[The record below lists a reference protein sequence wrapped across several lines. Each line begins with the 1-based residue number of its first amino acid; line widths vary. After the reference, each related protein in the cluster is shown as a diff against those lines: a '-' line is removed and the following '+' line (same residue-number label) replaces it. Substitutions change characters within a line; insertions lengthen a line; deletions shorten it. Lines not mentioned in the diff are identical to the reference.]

1 MNKFSRESLFP
12 FSKAIQK
19 EWLAVNG
26 MGGFSA
32 LALNGA
38 RSRYYHGL
46 LVAAL
51 SPPVRRYLLL
61 ANLHEVITIN
71 DEKINLAN
79 SDQVKLKNNQGS
91 KYIHQIDIDPVP
103 KYIYRFGSDFLNKTI
118 LPIYGSNS
126 VLINYKWNGDENI
139 RLKIRPLCT
148 FRDFHGIEKKK
159 LPKIDFSN
167 DSDMKLIVTGE
178 LGKYQIS
185 TSKGRYT
192 NYLKPEVAKDFY
204 YQKEVGRGFN
214 GIEDFYIPGEF
225 RIELKPGED
234 VTLQAGLD
242 IDEHIDFD
250 TMYIAEKERQDN
262 IIQNAAAKTDLHKEL
277 VLAADK
283 FLVYREST
291 GKMSLLAGFPWFTD
305 WGRDTM
311 ISLPGITLATGRE
324 HDATELLETF
334 CDSIKYGL
342 IPNRFSD
349 YDGDEAE
356 YNTAD
361 ASFWFFVGVLNLFEK
376 TDNIELIKSK
386 FLPAMDAIIEKHI
399 SGTIYNIKMDPADKL
414 ITAGQKGT
422 QLTWMDA
429 KVDDIVMTPRH
440 GKAVE
445 INALWYN
452 ALMIRDAIAKKVDKT
467 VKYSDL
473 AKEVF
478 DNFHK
483 KFWNEKGQCLFDVI
497 SDKKID
503 DKIRPNQIFA
513 LSLPFPLFEGD
524 KAKAILQNVTEHLLT
539 PYGLRSLSPQDK
551 DFIGDFSGDRYKRDA
566 AYHQGTVWSWLIG
579 PYVFA
584 YLYVNGF
591 DKEQLERV
599 VEIITPLLLHLNED
613 GISCISENFDGE
625 FPLEGKGCFHQAW
638 SVAELLRIRE
648 ILEEK
653 GLKEPF

>member
-12 FSKAIQK
+12 FNKAIQK

-51 SPPVRRYLLL
+51 SPPVRRFLLL
-61 ANLHEVITIN
+61 ANLHEEIKLDN
-71 DEKINLAN
+71 EKIVLSN
-79 SDQVKLKNNQGS
+79 SDQVELKNNIGS
-91 KYIHQIDIDPVP
+91 KYLHQINLDPVP
-103 KYIYRFGSDFLNKTI
+103 EYTFRFGSDFLSKTI

-126 VLINYKWNGDENI
+126 VLINYKWNGEENI
-139 RLKIRPLCT
+139 RLKIKPLCT
-148 FRDFHGIEKKK
+148 FRDFHGLEKRE
-159 LPKIDFSN
+159 LPKIEFS
-167 DSDMKLIVTGE
+167 SDNEMQLVVTGK
-178 LGKYQIS
+178 LGKYQVAS
-185 TSKGRYT
+185 NKGRYT
-192 NYLKPEVAKDFY
+192 NYPQPQVIKDFY
-204 YQKEVGRGFN
+204 YQKEVERGFN
-214 GIEDFYIPGEF
+214 GLEDIYIPGEF
-225 RIELKPGED
+225 IIDLKPGEE
-234 VTLQAGLD
+234 VTIQAGLD
-242 IDEHIDFD
+242 MEEHIDFNS
-250 TMYIAEKERQDN
+250 MYNAEKERQEK
-262 IIQNAAAKTDLHKEL
+262 IIQNAAAKTELHQQL
-277 VLAADK
+277 ALAADK

-311 ISLPGITLATGRE
+311 ISLPGITLSTGRE
-324 HDATELLETF
+324 HAATELLETF
-334 CDSIKYGL
+334 CDSIKHGL

-356 YNTAD
+356 YNTVD
-361 ASFWFFVGVLNLFEK
+361 ASFWFFVGVLNFFDK
-376 TDNIELIKSK
+376 TDNSELVISK
-386 FLPAMDAIIEKHI
+386 FLPAMDQIIEKHI
-399 SGTIYNIKMDPADKL
+399 SGTIYNIKMDATDKL
-414 ITAGQKGT
+414 ITAGEKGT

-429 KVDDIVMTPRH
+429 KVDGIVMTPRH

-452 ALMIRDAIAKKVDKT
+452 ALMIRDSIAKRVEQKA
-467 VKYSDL
+467 KYSDL
-473 AKEVF
+473 ANEVYT
-478 DNFHK
+478 NFRD
-483 KFWNEKGQCLFDVI
+483 KFWNEKGQYLFDVI
-497 SDKKID
+497 TDKKID
-503 DKIRPNQIFA
+503 KKIRPNQIFA

-551 DFIGDFSGDRYKRDA
+551 EFLGDFSGDRYKRDA

-584 YLYVNGF
+584 YLFVNGF
-591 DKEQLERV
+591 EKKQLENV

-613 GISCISENFDGE
+613 GIGCISENFDGL

-638 SVAELLRIRE
+638 SVAELLRIRD